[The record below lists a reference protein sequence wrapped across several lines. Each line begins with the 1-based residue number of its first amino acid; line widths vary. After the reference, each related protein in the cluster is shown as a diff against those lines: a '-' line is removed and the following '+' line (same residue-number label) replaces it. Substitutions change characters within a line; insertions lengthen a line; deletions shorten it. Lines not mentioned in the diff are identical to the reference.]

1 VYDNK
6 MKIEFA
12 PSTFK
17 ILRGTILL
25 IAVVLVAYVAY
36 AATQLTISNNITV
49 TTGTKNIFQDVIPS
63 AGTCPAFGS
72 THYTDGTTNSTA
84 TAFSGSIPSPGTQ
97 GALFCIENSNNS
109 PVTVTIVQGT
119 VTPSPAPGSITING
133 GSLTI
138 PNSGVASSSQT
149 LTVSANVP
157 ATGYSFTITI
167 S

>member
-1 VYDNK
+1 
-6 MKIEFA
+6 MKIAFS
-12 PSTFK
+12 PSKFR

-25 IAVVLVAYVAY
+25 MAVVLVAYVAY

-49 TTGTKNIFQDVIPS
+49 TTGAKNIFQDIIPS

-72 THYTDGTTNSTA
+72 SHYTDGTTNSTA
-84 TAFSGSIPSPGTQ
+84 TAFSGSISSPGTQ
-97 GALFCIENSNNS
+97 GALFCIENTNNS
-109 PVTVTIVQGT
+109 PVAVTIVQGT
-119 VTPSPAPGSITING
+119 VTPSPAPGSITITG
-133 GSLTI
+133 GPLTI

-157 ATGYSFTITI
+157 ANAYSFTITI